1 MAEYESAA
9 PLLQS
14 VSAVF
19 YAPNFMYKTD
29 QIFAFGTRCGFMVIS
44 LTIREILKVF
54 RGPLVPPPAGLFYFP
69 RQYFNSYAGRIILSL
84 LLNTFTFGWIVS

>member
-1 MAEYESAA
+1 
-9 PLLQS
+9 
-14 VSAVF
+14 
-19 YAPNFMYKTD
+19 MYKTD
-29 QIFAFGTRCGFMVIS
+29 QIFAFGTRYGFRVIS

-54 RGPLVPPPAGLFYFP
+54 RGPLVPPPAGLFYLP

>member
-54 RGPLVPPPAGLFYFP
+54 RVPDRGSVNPSPSGD
-69 RQYFNSYAGRIILSL
+69 
-84 LLNTFTFGWIVS
+84 GWG